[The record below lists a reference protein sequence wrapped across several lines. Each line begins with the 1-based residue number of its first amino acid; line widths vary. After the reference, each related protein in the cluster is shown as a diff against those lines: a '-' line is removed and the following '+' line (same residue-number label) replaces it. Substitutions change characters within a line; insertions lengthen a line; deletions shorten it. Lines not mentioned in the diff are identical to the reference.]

1 MLEGSPRACSLCLG
15 EDMGV
20 HWSPWGPWPGPSQ
33 VTSCLGAL
41 PLGSGGS
48 GSGRHLLT
56 GSAFQIPLPLIS
68 SQEVEELI
76 L

>member
-1 MLEGSPRACSLCLG
+1 M
-15 EDMGV
+15 
-20 HWSPWGPWPGPSQ
+20 HWSPWGSRPGPSQ

-56 GSAFQIPLPLIS
+56 ESALQIPLPPIS
-68 SQEVEELI
+68 AQEVE
-76 L
+76 